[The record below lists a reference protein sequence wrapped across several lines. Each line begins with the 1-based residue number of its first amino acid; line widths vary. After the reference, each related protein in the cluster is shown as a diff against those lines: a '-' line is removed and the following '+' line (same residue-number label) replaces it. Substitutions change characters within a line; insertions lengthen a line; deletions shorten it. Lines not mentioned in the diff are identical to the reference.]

1 MAEALRELLM
11 SLKLSPDTSLGKNKS
26 IKLGKR
32 GKNAAEV
39 CGLF

>member
-1 MAEALRELLM
+1 M

-32 GKNAAEV
+32 GKNPAKEV